1 MDLFYFDAV
10 SHLSDIVI
18 WTVCKCL
25 LQLTGIAIL
34 AVGIWMVV
42 ELYKYMELSTEFSAT
57 APYVLI
63 GTGALIILVGSLACC
78 CTVKGQPVLLY
89 IVSKSTLLWGDIPS
103 YLMCLVDKLSCSSLT
118 SKLFLTFALVKVGLP
133 YVRFFPDMSS
143 FSGLK
148 ILSGWIFL
156 IWQISEF

>member
-1 MDLFYFDAV
+1 MFNRFSRPITCHYLVY
-10 SHLSDIVI
+10 SI
-18 WTVCKCL
+18 CQ
-25 LQLTGIAIL
+25 QLTGIAIL

-89 IVSKSTLLWGDIPS
+89 IVSNNTRLHL
-103 YLMCLVDKLSCSSLT
+103 
-118 SKLFLTFALVKVGLP
+118 
-133 YVRFFPDMSS
+133 
-143 FSGLK
+143 
-148 ILSGWIFL
+148 
-156 IWQISEF
+156 